1 MKLFFIALPIF
12 LPNFAT
18 GNYTLFMKKI
28 LLLLVVSLAF
38 SALMF
43 SQRQEVIRIVIA
55 DNSQQDITKNRV
67 PSRLP
72 FECYYYPT
80 SNIIDLS
87 FLYDVGIVTVLM
99 DNRTTGI
106 TQDYV
111 ASSSTGRIMIPV
123 ESDCAYR
130 MDITIEN
137 GRSYYAV
144 FYTGSDD
151 FE

>member
-1 MKLFFIALPIF
+1 M
-12 LPNFAT
+12 PNFAV
-18 GNYTLFMKKI
+18 GNYTLFMKKS
-28 LLLLVVSLAF
+28 LLLLAVSLAF

-43 SQRQEVIRIVIA
+43 SQRQDVIRIVIA
-55 DNSQQDITKNRV
+55 DSTQQDIIKNRV

-72 FECYYYPT
+72 MECYYYPT

-99 DNRTTGI
+99 DNWTTGI

-130 MDITIEN
+130 MDITTGN
-137 GRSYYAV
+137 GRNYYAV
-144 FYTGSDD
+144 FFTGGED

>member
-1 MKLFFIALPIF
+1 MPKFVV
-12 LPNFAT
+12 
-18 GNYTLFMKKI
+18 GYYTLFMKKS

-43 SQRQEVIRIVIA
+43 SQRQDVIRIVIA
-55 DNSQQDITKNRV
+55 DNSQQDIIKNRM

-72 FECYYYPT
+72 MECYYYPT

-99 DNRTTGI
+99 DNWTTGI
-106 TQDYV
+106 IQDYV
-111 ASSSTGRIMIPV
+111 ANSSTGRIMIPV